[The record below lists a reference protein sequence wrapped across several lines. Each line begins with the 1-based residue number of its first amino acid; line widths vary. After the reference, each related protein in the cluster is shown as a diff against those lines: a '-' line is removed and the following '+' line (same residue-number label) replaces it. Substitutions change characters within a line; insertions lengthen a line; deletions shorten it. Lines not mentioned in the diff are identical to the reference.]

1 MKKIMILT
9 TLAALAAGTA
19 FAQEGDD
26 RGSSNDRD
34 WNRDSGGQ
42 HNSWNQRDERND
54 RQGWNQDRR
63 GWDQNR
69 RGDEQRPGGPV
80 DPALMQQMR
89 DLNKAIRTLGESAR
103 AETNETAKAEL
114 VTQLKAKLGEVAN
127 LIQSGQEKRIA
138 QAEERLASLKA
149 KIEDSKKNRDSLID
163 EQVQR
168 ILSGEKPQRHGGY
181 PGFPN
186 AKGGHPEGG
195 SEYGEMPP
203 PAGDEMAPPPAEGSE
218 VPPPPAEEGAPAEAA
233 PAPAE

>member
-26 RGSSNDRD
+26 RGYGNDRD

-42 HNSWNQRDERND
+42 RGNWSQRDERN
-54 RQGWNQDRR
+54 DRR

-114 VTQLKAKLGEVAN
+114 VTQLKAKLGEVAD

-186 AKGGHPEGG
+186 AKGGRPEGG

-203 PAGDEMAPPPAEGSE
+203 PPAGDDMA
-218 VPPPPAEEGAPAEAA
+218 PPPAEEGAPAEAA

>member
-26 RGSSNDRD
+26 RGHGNDRD
-34 WNRDSGGQ
+34 WNREGGGQ
-42 HNSWNQRDERND
+42 HGNWSQRDERND

-114 VTQLKAKLGEVAN
+114 VTQLKAKLGEVAD

-168 ILSGEKPQRHGGY
+168 ILSGEKPQRHDGY

-203 PAGDEMAPPPAEGSE
+203 PPAGDDMA
-218 VPPPPAEEGAPAEAA
+218 PPPAEEGAPAEAA

>member
-149 KIEDSKKNRDSLID
+149 KIDDAKKNRDTMLD

-168 ILSGEKPQRHGGY
+168 ILSGQR
-181 PGFPN
+181 PERPERFNDFPH
-186 AKGGHPEGG
+186 AKGVRPEGG
-195 SEYGEMPP
+195 PE
-203 PAGDEMAPPPAEGSE
+203 AGDEMA
-218 VPPPPAEEGAPAEAA
+218 PPPAEEGAPAEAA
-233 PAPAE
+233 PAEAAPAE

>member
-149 KIEDSKKNRDSLID
+149 CGFHRRSPAAFTAQGVEPVERTCDVRDARVAKRDEMLDRDLGTLALID
-163 EQVQR
+163 GRGQQGGVGIRGHRERRNPLRLGLDQVNR
-168 ILSGEKPQRHGGY
+168 G
-181 PGFPN
+181 
-186 AKGGHPEGG
+186 
-195 SEYGEMPP
+195 
-203 PAGDEMAPPPAEGSE
+203 
-218 VPPPPAEEGAPAEAA
+218 
-233 PAPAE
+233 